1 MDYEFQASGT
11 VPRGGTI
18 VTDQKRDP
26 KSDDSDDEP
35 SPEQTLRLAK
45 QWAVWATHDVA
56 NFIDPIV
63 LVTGL
68 SRSEVLLYIISER
81 LAQIAESGV
90 RVQLYAK
97 HEIIEPGDETEDWK
111 KE

>member
-1 MDYEFQASGT
+1 MADKKPPQQQ
-11 VPRGGTI
+11 
-18 VTDQKRDP
+18 D
-26 KSDDSDDEP
+26 DDEP

-90 RVQLYAK
+90 TVKLFARHDIVE
-97 HEIIEPGDETEDWK
+97 HPPDDEEDWK
-111 KE
+111 R